1 MVELIKVF
9 TRTSRSKF
17 PSDDLKFFL
26 KLDKMVQ
33 EKRIAPGDDVVAE
46 STESPS
52 VVSKKPKQ
60 SADGNDS
67 AKPKAFSKRDN
78 KNT

>member
-1 MVELIKVF
+1 
-9 TRTSRSKF
+9 
-17 PSDDLKFFL
+17 
-26 KLDKMVQ
+26 MVQ
-33 EKRIAPGDDVVAE
+33 EKRIAPEDDVVAE